1 VAAVLMKPSNE
12 AARTRVKM
20 TLAWPLLLSKRK
32 EGTFVRA
39 YFLTRK
45 RSDREITQRKKKEG
59 LHGCILLKLRG
70 GFTADL
76 R

>member
-1 VAAVLMKPSNE
+1 MKPTKE
-12 AARTRVKM
+12 TARTPVN
-20 TLAWPLLLSKRK
+20 LAWPLLLSKRK
-32 EGTFVRA
+32 EGTVVKA

-45 RSDREITQRKKKEG
+45 RSDREITQKKKKEG
-59 LHGCILLKLRG
+59 LLDCILLKLRG

>member
-1 VAAVLMKPSNE
+1 MKPRKE

-20 TLAWPLLLSKRK
+20 AWPLLLSKRK

-45 RSDREITQRKKKEG
+45 RLDREITQRKKKEG
-59 LHGCILLKLRG
+59 LPSCILLKLGG

-76 R
+76 K